1 MSEAIA
7 INYPTFNTKVK
18 VNKRKVIKEL
28 EKKVEEG
35 KLEMLKAALKEKNLP
50 FNDEIKDYY
59 NFISDVQN
67 TLKDRELAEANN
79 IINNLNREV
88 DRMVLAL
95 KDGSTTAFTKFL
107 QTVNEKVL
115 SPVGN
120 AVTNALAMNTVMS
133 LIPSIPVKIGASV
146 VLTGIS
152 LHNISKVDKYKVE
165 TNRTYELN
173 KILQEQEVTYDKDGN
188 IVDTRFNENDQNIIR
203 GFLKSNNIIYED
215 TGYLSLREAI
225 YSLDNEKKEE
235 LCIKLDITNEQEE
248 RLAKLNDN
256 IFTRFS
262 KKVIAPVAAA
272 AAGGTGIA
280 TAVNAVDPTILAGAL
295 NTGIV
300 GTIVS
305 KLSNSKVIGWITGAV
320 TGIVNVIGK
329 HIPIIGSIIS
339 KASAIENVAV
349 LTVAGAGV
357 GLIGAI
363 GKGIYNAIKN
373 KKSRFETQ
381 ELQKQITKK
390 DEELYGEN
398 DIEEIQKMR
407 EILKERS
414 QKSEDFI
421 ISIVCKY
428 MDELGIEYNVVPKTM
443 EELKKLINELPRK
456 EKKQVNKFFNE
467 LEEFLNRDPN
477 TFRRCLKKA
486 GKFIRTVFTLGL
498 AGMNV
503 ANILTSGGFF
513 TMIKGKLFGETLSKK
528 DLLAFDDSK
537 GREAYKKANKVVEKK
552 VNVNAKPAPQPGP
565 TPAPAAKP
573 TPGPTPTP
581 GPAPTPTPPPMPTT
595 DEVLDEL
602 ATNAPKATK
611 AVKAASQI
619 HNIPLNT
626 DEMPRGYILGEMK
639 NTNGVLPKLN
649 CNLQDVVMLNKP
661 DFDFSKY
668 FDGLKDEDLLS
679 LIVNSPDEK
688 FTRLVIE
695 EKINRDALL
704 RVKDLVENSPL
715 IDRDEICYRWV
726 ETAMNNRI
734 KIENGLVEKALNAAK
749 VDKAINDVNAGLA
762 GIATFEEERA
772 KELQK

>member
-7 INYPTFNTKVK
+7 INYPSFNTKVK

-35 KLEMLKAALKEKNLP
+35 KLEMLKEALKEKNLP

-59 NFISDVQN
+59 NFINDVQQN
-67 TLKDRELAEANN
+67 LKDRELAEANT

-88 DRMVLAL
+88 DRMVLSL
-95 KDGSTTAFTKFL
+95 KEGSTTAFTKFV

-120 AVTNALAMNTVMS
+120 AITNALAMNTVMS
-133 LIPSIPVKIGASV
+133 LIPSIPVKIGASI

-152 LHNISKVDKYKVE
+152 LHNISKVDKYKVN

-173 KILQEQEVTYDKDGN
+173 KILQEKEVTYDQEGK
-188 IVDTRFNENDQNIIR
+188 IIDTRFNENDQSIIR

-215 TGYLSLREAI
+215 TGYLALREAI
-225 YSLDNEKKEE
+225 YNLDNEKKEE
-235 LCIKLDITNEQEE
+235 LCNKLDITKEQEE

-262 KKVIAPVAAA
+262 KKVVAPVVAA

-280 TAVNAVDPTILAGAL
+280 TAVNAVDPTLLAGAL

-305 KLSNSKVIGWITGAV
+305 KLANSKVIGWITGAV

-329 HIPIIGSIIS
+329 HIPVIGSIIS

-373 KKSRFETQ
+373 KKSRYETQ
-381 ELQKQITKK
+381 ELQKQIIKR
-390 DEELYGEN
+390 DEELYGQT

-428 MDELGIEYNVVPKTM
+428 MDELGIEYNIVPKSI
-443 EELKKLINELPRK
+443 EELKTLINELPRK
-456 EKKQVNKFFNE
+456 DKKKVNKFFSE
-467 LEEFLNRDPN
+467 LDDYLNRDPN
-477 TFRRCLKKA
+477 DFRRCLKKA

-513 TMIKGKLFGETLSKK
+513 TMIKAKLFGESLSEK
-528 DLLAFDDSK
+528 DLLVFNDSK
-537 GREAYKKANKVVEKK
+537 GREAYNKANKVVEKK
-552 VNVNAKPAPQPGP
+552 VDVNAKPGPQPGP
-565 TPAPAAKP
+565 APAATP
-573 TPGPTPTP
+573 TPTPTP
-581 GPAPTPTPPPMPTT
+581 GPSPTPTPRPIPSPEEVV
-595 DEVLDEL
+595 DEMV
-602 ATNAPKATK
+602 TNAPKATK

-649 CNLQDVVMLNKP
+649 CNLQDIVMLNKP

-668 FDGLKDEDLLS
+668 FDSLKDEDLLS

-704 RVKDLVENSPL
+704 RIKDLVENSPM
-715 IDRDEICYRWV
+715 INRDEICYRWV

-734 KIENGLVEKALNAAK
+734 KIENGIVEKALNAAK
-749 VDKAINDVNAGLA
+749 VDKAINNVNAGLA
-762 GIATFEEERA
+762 GIASFEEEKA